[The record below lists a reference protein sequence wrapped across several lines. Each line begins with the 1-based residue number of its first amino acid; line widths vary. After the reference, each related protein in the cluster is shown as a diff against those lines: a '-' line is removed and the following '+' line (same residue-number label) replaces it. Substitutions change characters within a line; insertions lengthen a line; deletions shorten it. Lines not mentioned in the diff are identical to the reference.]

1 MLHSEHGEILRAL
14 DTLEIT
20 LMKRGVRLSRKDDE
34 ACLVTA
40 PETSQTIE
48 LLAKEELSQ
57 EIGKAGLETMTIV
70 LYRGPIARS
79 QIDYIRGVNSTF
91 TLRNLLIRGLIER
104 IPNPKDSRGF
114 LYRPTF
120 DLMNHLGI
128 TRIENLPEYAKVV
141 TETQTEEE
149 IQ

>member
-1 MLHSEHGEILRAL
+1 
-14 DTLEIT
+14 
-20 LMKRGVRLSRKDDE
+20 
-34 ACLVTA
+34 
-40 PETSQTIE
+40 
-48 LLAKEELSQ
+48 
-57 EIGKAGLETMTIV
+57 MTIV